1 MKNKKLHQIKSSGFK
16 APDGY
21 LESFDELLLNKLKS
35 NNALK
40 ESHASGFKV
49 PEQYF
54 ETFDEKLFNVI
65 SENKEVKVI
74 SFLSWKKVAYISGI
88 AASILLMISL
98 FNKETTKPT
107 FDNLETAL
115 IDEYI
120 VEEDFTNEDIATLLS
135 DDLTLN
141 KFMDSNLINDNLE
154 EYILDNSSVED
165 YLKD

>member
-1 MKNKKLHQIKSSGFK
+1 MKNKKLYQIKSSGFK
-16 APDGY
+16 APDDY
-21 LESFDELLLNKLKS
+21 LESFDELLLNKLKV

-40 ESHASGFKV
+40 EIQNSGFKV
-49 PEQYF
+49 PELYF
-54 ETFDEKLFNVI
+54 ETFDDRLFEAI
-65 SENKEVKVI
+65 SETKEVKVI
-74 SFLSWKKVAYISGI
+74 PLFSWKKAAYISGI
-88 AASILLMISL
+88 AASILLMISI
-98 FNKETTKPT
+98 FNNKSSIPT

-141 KFMDSNLINDNLE
+141 KFMDSHLIDDNLE

>member
-1 MKNKKLHQIKSSGFK
+1 MKNNKLHQIKSSGFK

-21 LESFDELLLNKLKS
+21 LESFDDLLLNKLKS
-35 NNALK
+35 NNASK
-40 ESHASGFKV
+40 ESHSPGFKV
-49 PEQYF
+49 PDQYF
-54 ETFDEKLFNVI
+54 ETFDDIVFERI
-65 SENKEVKVI
+65 SETKEAKVI
-74 SFLSWKKVAYISGI
+74 PLISWKKVAYISGI

-98 FNKETTKPT
+98 FNNNNSLPT
-107 FDNLETAL
+107 FDSLETAL

-120 VEEDFTNEDIATLLS
+120 VEEDFSNEDIATLLS

-141 KFMDSNLINDNLE
+141 NFMDSHLIDDNLE

>member
-1 MKNKKLHQIKSSGFK
+1 MKNNKLHQIKSSGFK

-21 LESFDELLLNKLKS
+21 FESFDELLFDKLKS
-35 NNALK
+35 NNTLK
-40 ESHASGFKV
+40 ESHTSGFKV
-49 PEQYF
+49 PDRYF
-54 ETFDEKLFNVI
+54 ETFDDKLFEVI
-65 SENKEVKVI
+65 SETKEAKVI
-74 SFLSWKKVAYISGI
+74 PLITWKKVAYISGI
-88 AASILLMISL
+88 AASIILMISL
-98 FNKETTKPT
+98 FTNKNSMPT

-120 VEEDFTNEDIATLLS
+120 VEEDFSNEDIATLLS

-141 KFMDSNLINDNLE
+141 NFMDSKLIDDNLE

>member
-54 ETFDEKLFNVI
+54 ETFDEKLINVI

-74 SFLSWKKVAYISGI
+74 SFLSWKKVSYISGI

-120 VEEDFTNEDIATLLS
+120 VEEDFSNEDIATLLS